1 MAWAGSRRRPNRSAA
16 GADVFWSVDTNGRVF
31 HSHAK
36 SGDDIRPHVIV
47 DDDGVE
53 WSVREV
59 DTPQEWARGDRC
71 LVLSSR
77 DCVRRVWRYPNE
89 WRKLDAES
97 LLILG
102 VTACDRPVETVRVRE
117 P

>member
-1 MAWAGSRRRPNRSAA
+1 
-16 GADVFWSVDTNGRVF
+16 VYWSVDPNGRVF
-31 HSHAK
+31 HTHGGF
-36 SGDDIRPHVIV
+36 GDDPRPHVIV

-59 DTPQEWARGDRC
+59 ATPQEWARGAHC

-77 DCVRRVWRYPNE
+77 DCVRRVWSYPGD
-89 WRKLDAES
+89 WRRLDAGS
-97 LLILG
+97 LLDLD
-102 VTACDRPVETVRVRE
+102 VTLCDQKVETTKVRE